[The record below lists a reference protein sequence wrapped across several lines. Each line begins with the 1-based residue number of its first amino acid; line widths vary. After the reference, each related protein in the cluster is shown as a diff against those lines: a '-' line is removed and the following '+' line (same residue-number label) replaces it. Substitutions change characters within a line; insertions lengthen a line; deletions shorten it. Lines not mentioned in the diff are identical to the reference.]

1 MLPSPPVPPQARRIL
16 LGNSLSAIGSGL
28 TMPLLIVYLGEIR
41 GLGLTV
47 GGLVVAY
54 MAVVSLVVFPLVGWA
69 SDRRGPKPVLMAG
82 LLVEAVG
89 VALLATVTSAPTA
102 FLVGTIVALGSAMA
116 WPAQSALLGRVT
128 TQETRQRVFG
138 IQFMLLNLG
147 LGVGGIVSALVV
159 SETDPQ
165 TFVWLYLADATAYLA
180 YFAVLLTLP
189 GVGVGRVR
197 DGAVD
202 GGALDDGA
210 VDVGAG
216 AGANMPGGVNDS
228 AGGMRQVLAD
238 RVLRRVLLMSVVLLM
253 SGYGALEVGV
263 PIFITV
269 INGFDVSWVGVSF
282 AVNTFTIVAAQ
293 LLVLRLIR
301 GRSRSYL
308 ILGVAAIWGASWIL
322 MGSSLFAGP
331 TLALVLV
338 LVASGIFA
346 LGETLWAPV
355 APSLVN
361 DLAPERLRGRYNSS
375 MSLVWSLS
383 SIIGPG
389 IAGLMLGAGLT
400 FAWIL
405 VLLAGCLAAA
415 VMAVGLRRVLSAQ
428 LDGRVTA

>member
-1 MLPSPPVPPQARRIL
+1 MPPQARRIL

-41 GLGLTV
+41 GLGLTI

-54 MAVVSLVVFPLVGWA
+54 MAVVSLVVFPVVGWA
-69 SDRRGPKPVLMAG
+69 SDRQGPKPVLMAG

-89 VALLATVTSAPTA
+89 VALLGAVASVPSA

-128 TQETRQRVFG
+128 TQENRQRVFG

-189 GVGVGRVR
+189 GVGVGRI
-197 DGAVD
+197 AEAPLEE
-202 GGALDDGA
+202 GGGSDPRRA
-210 VDVGAG
+210 
-216 AGANMPGGVNDS
+216 
-228 AGGMRQVLAD
+228 GMREVLAD
-238 RVLRRVLLMSVVLLM
+238 RILRRVLLLAAVLLM
-253 SGYGALEVGV
+253 SGYGALDVGI

-293 LLVLRLIR
+293 LLVLRIIK

-308 ILGVAAIWGASWIL
+308 MLAVALTWAMSWIL
-322 MGSSLFAGP
+322 MGSSLLTGP
-331 TLALVLV
+331 TVALALV
-338 LVASGIFA
+338 LVASGVFA

-361 DLAPERLRGRYNSS
+361 DLAPEHLRGRYNSS

-389 IAGLMLGAGLT
+389 IAGLMLGAGLEV
-400 FAWIL
+400 AWIL
-405 VLLAGCLAAA
+405 VLVAGCTAAA
-415 VMAVGLRRVLSAQ
+415 VMALGLRRVLSAQ
-428 LDGRVTA
+428 LDGRLPA

>member
-1 MLPSPPVPPQARRIL
+1 MA
-16 LGNSLSAIGSGL
+16 
-28 TMPLLIVYLGEIR
+28 
-41 GLGLTV
+41 
-47 GGLVVAY
+47 GLVVE
-54 MAVVSLVVFPLVGWA
+54 S
-69 SDRRGPKPVLMAG
+69 
-82 LLVEAVG
+82 VG
-89 VALLATVTSAPTA
+89 VALLGAVASVPSA
-102 FLVGTIVALGSAMA
+102 FLVGTVVALGSAMA

-128 TQETRQRVFG
+128 TQENRQRVFG

-189 GVGVGRVR
+189 GVGVGRVS
-197 DGAVD
+197 
-202 GGALDDGA
+202 GGPLEE
-210 VDVGAG
+210 
-216 AGANMPGGVNDS
+216 GGGSDPRP
-228 AGGMRQVLAD
+228 AGMREVLAD
-238 RVLRRVLLMSVVLLM
+238 RILRRVLLLAVVLLM

-269 INGFDVSWVGVSF
+269 INGFSVSWVGVSF

-293 LLVLRLIR
+293 LLVLRIIR
-301 GRSRSYL
+301 GRSRSLL
-308 ILGVAAIWGASWIL
+308 ILTVAGTWAISWIL
-322 MGSSLFAGP
+322 MGSSLLAHP

-361 DLAPERLRGRYNSS
+361 DLAPEYLRGRYNSS

-389 IAGLMLGAGLT
+389 IAGLMLGAGLEV
-400 FAWIL
+400 AWIL
-405 VLLAGCLAAA
+405 VLLAGCTVAA
-415 VMAVGLRRVLSAQ
+415 VMALGLRRALTAH
-428 LDGRVTA
+428 LDGRTPA

>member
-1 MLPSPPVPPQARRIL
+1 MATSPRVPPLARRIL
-16 LGNSLSAIGSGL
+16 LGNGLSAIGSGL

-41 GLGLTV
+41 GLGLTI

-54 MAVVSLVVFPLVGWA
+54 MAVVSLVVFPVVGWA
-69 SDRRGPKPVLMAG
+69 SDRQGPKPVLMAG

-89 VALLATVTSAPTA
+89 VALLGAVASAPSA

-128 TQETRQRVFG
+128 TQENRQRVFG

-189 GVGVGRVR
+189 GVGVGRV
-197 DGAVD
+197 AEAPLEE
-202 GGALDDGA
+202 GGGSDPRRA
-210 VDVGAG
+210 
-216 AGANMPGGVNDS
+216 
-228 AGGMRQVLAD
+228 GMREVLAD
-238 RVLRRVLLMSVVLLM
+238 RILRRVLLLAVVLLM
-253 SGYGALEVGV
+253 SGYGALEVGIPV
-263 PIFITV
+263 FITV

-293 LLVLRLIR
+293 LLVLRLIK

-308 ILGVAAIWGASWIL
+308 MLAVALTWAMSWIL
-322 MGSSLFAGP
+322 MGSSLLAGP
-331 TLALVLV
+331 TLALTLV
-338 LVASGIFA
+338 LVASGVFA

-361 DLAPERLRGRYNSS
+361 DLAPEHLRGRYNSS

-389 IAGLMLGAGLT
+389 IAGLMLGAGLEV
-400 FAWIL
+400 AWIL
-405 VLLAGCLAAA
+405 VLVAGCTAAA

-428 LDGRVTA
+428 LDGRLPV

>member
-1 MLPSPPVPPQARRIL
+1 MTTSPRVPPQARRIL

-41 GLGLTV
+41 GLGLTI

-54 MAVVSLVVFPLVGWA
+54 MAVVSLVVFPVVGWA
-69 SDRRGPKPVLMAG
+69 SDRQGPKPVLMAG

-89 VALLATVTSAPTA
+89 VALLGAVASVPSA

-128 TQETRQRVFG
+128 TQENRQRVFG

-147 LGVGGIVSALVV
+147 LGVGGIASALVV

-165 TFVWLYLADATAYLA
+165 TFVWLYLADASAYLA

-189 GVGVGRVR
+189 GVGVGRI
-197 DGAVD
+197 AE
-202 GGALDDGA
+202 APLE
-210 VDVGAG
+210 
-216 AGANMPGGVNDS
+216 
-228 AGGMRQVLAD
+228 AGGGSDPRRAGMREVLAD
-238 RVLRRVLLMSVVLLM
+238 RILRRVLVLAVVLLM
-253 SGYGALEVGV
+253 SGYGALEVGIPV
-263 PIFITV
+263 FITV

-293 LLVLRLIR
+293 LLVLRLIK

-308 ILGVAAIWGASWIL
+308 MLAVALTWAMSWIL
-322 MGSSLFAGP
+322 MGSSLLAGP
-331 TLALVLV
+331 TVALAFV
-338 LVASGIFA
+338 LVASGVFA

-361 DLAPERLRGRYNSS
+361 DLAPEHLRGRYNSS

-389 IAGLMLGAGLT
+389 IAGLMLGAGLEV
-400 FAWIL
+400 AWIL
-405 VLLAGCLAAA
+405 VLVAGCTAAA
-415 VMAVGLRRVLSAQ
+415 VMALGLRRVLSAQ
-428 LDGRVTA
+428 LDGRLPA

>member
-1 MLPSPPVPPQARRIL
+1 MPTSPRVPPLARRIL
-16 LGNSLSAIGSGL
+16 LGNGLSAVGSGL

-41 GLGLTV
+41 GLGLTI

-69 SDRRGPKPVLMAG
+69 SDRQGPKPVLMAG
-82 LLVEAVG
+82 LVVEAVG
-89 VALLATVTSAPTA
+89 VALLGAVASVPSA
-102 FLVGTIVALGSAMA
+102 FLVGTVVALGSAMA

-128 TQETRQRVFG
+128 TQENRQRVFG

-189 GVGVGRVR
+189 GVGVGRVAE
-197 DGAVD
+197 DPLEE
-202 GGALDDGA
+202 GGGSDPRRA
-210 VDVGAG
+210 
-216 AGANMPGGVNDS
+216 
-228 AGGMRQVLAD
+228 GMREVLAD
-238 RVLRRVLLMSVVLLM
+238 RILRRVLLLAVVLLM

-269 INGFDVSWVGVSF
+269 INGFAVSWVGVSF

-293 LLVLRLIR
+293 LLVLRFIR
-301 GRSRSYL
+301 GRSRSLL
-308 ILGVAAIWGASWIL
+308 ILAVAGVWATSWIL
-322 MGSSLFAGP
+322 MGSSLLAQP

-338 LVASGIFA
+338 LIASGIFA

-361 DLAPERLRGRYNSS
+361 DLAPEHLRGRYNSS

-389 IAGLMLGAGLT
+389 IAGLMLGAGLEV
-400 FAWIL
+400 AWIL
-405 VLLAGCLAAA
+405 VLLAGCTVAAL
-415 VMAVGLRRVLSAQ
+415 MAVGLRRVLTAQ
-428 LDGRVTA
+428 LDGRTPV

>member
-1 MLPSPPVPPQARRIL
+1 MPTSPRVPPLARRIL
-16 LGNSLSAIGSGL
+16 LGNGLSAVGSGL

-41 GLGLTV
+41 GLGLTI

-54 MAVVSLVVFPLVGWA
+54 MAVVALVVFPVVGWA
-69 SDRRGPKPVLMAG
+69 SDRQGPKPVLMAG
-82 LLVEAVG
+82 LVVEAVG
-89 VALLATVTSAPTA
+89 VALLGAVASVPSA
-102 FLVGTIVALGSAMA
+102 FLVGTVVALGSAMA

-128 TQETRQRVFG
+128 TQENRQRVFG

-189 GVGVGRVR
+189 GVGVGRVSQCPLEE
-197 DGAVD
+197 G
-202 GGALDDGA
+202 GGADPRPA
-210 VDVGAG
+210 
-216 AGANMPGGVNDS
+216 
-228 AGGMRQVLAD
+228 GMREVLAD
-238 RVLRRVLLMSVVLLM
+238 RILRRVLLLSVVLLM

-269 INGFDVSWVGVSF
+269 INGFSVSWVGVSF

-308 ILGVAAIWGASWIL
+308 ILAVAGTWAISWIL
-322 MGSSLFAGP
+322 MGSSLLAQP

-361 DLAPERLRGRYNSS
+361 DLAPEHLRGRYNSS

-389 IAGLMLGAGLT
+389 IAGLMLGAGLEV
-400 FAWIL
+400 AWIL
-405 VLLAGCLAAA
+405 VLLVGCTVAA
-415 VMAVGLRRVLSAQ
+415 VMALGLRRVLTAQ
-428 LDGRVTA
+428 LDGRTPA

>member
-1 MLPSPPVPPQARRIL
+1 MTTSPRVPPQARRIL

-41 GLGLTV
+41 GLGLTI

-54 MAVVSLVVFPLVGWA
+54 MAVVSLVVFPVVGWA
-69 SDRRGPKPVLMAG
+69 SDRQGPKPVLMAG

-89 VALLATVTSAPTA
+89 VALLGAVASVPSA

-128 TQETRQRVFG
+128 TQENRQRVFG

-189 GVGVGRVR
+189 GVGVGRI
-197 DGAVD
+197 AE
-202 GGALDDGA
+202 APLE
-210 VDVGAG
+210 
-216 AGANMPGGVNDS
+216 
-228 AGGMRQVLAD
+228 AGGGSDPRRAGMREVLAD
-238 RVLRRVLLMSVVLLM
+238 RILRRVLVLAVVLLM
-253 SGYGALEVGV
+253 SGYGALEVGIPV
-263 PIFITV
+263 FITV

-293 LLVLRLIR
+293 LLVLRLIK

-308 ILGVAAIWGASWIL
+308 MLAVALTWAMSWIL
-322 MGSSLFAGP
+322 MGSSLLAGP
-331 TLALVLV
+331 TVALAFV
-338 LVASGIFA
+338 LVASGVFA

-361 DLAPERLRGRYNSS
+361 DLAPEHLRGRYNSS

-389 IAGLMLGAGLT
+389 IAGLMLGAGLEV
-400 FAWIL
+400 AWIL
-405 VLLAGCLAAA
+405 VLVAGCTAAA
-415 VMAVGLRRVLSAQ
+415 VMALGLRRVLSAQ
-428 LDGRVTA
+428 LDGRLPA

>member
-1 MLPSPPVPPQARRIL
+1 MGISTRVPPLARRIL
-16 LGNSLSAIGSGL
+16 LGNGLSAIGSGL

-41 GLGLTV
+41 GLGLTI

-54 MAVVSLVVFPLVGWA
+54 MAVVSLVVFPAVGWA
-69 SDRRGPKPVLMAG
+69 SDRQGPKPVLMAG

-89 VALLATVTSAPTA
+89 VALLGAVASAPSA

-128 TQETRQRVFG
+128 TQENRQRVFG

-189 GVGVGRVR
+189 GVGVGRV
-197 DGAVD
+197 AEVPLEE
-202 GGALDDGA
+202 GGGSDPRRA
-210 VDVGAG
+210 
-216 AGANMPGGVNDS
+216 
-228 AGGMRQVLAD
+228 GMREVLAD
-238 RVLRRVLLMSVVLLM
+238 RILRRVLLLAVVLLM
-253 SGYGALEVGV
+253 SGYGALEVGIPV
-263 PIFITV
+263 FITV

-293 LLVLRLIR
+293 LLVLRLIK

-308 ILGVAAIWGASWIL
+308 MLAVALTWAMSWIL
-322 MGSSLFAGP
+322 MGSSLLAGP
-331 TLALVLV
+331 TVALTLV
-338 LVASGIFA
+338 LVASGVFA

-361 DLAPERLRGRYNSS
+361 DLAPEHLRGRYNSS

-389 IAGLMLGAGLT
+389 IAGLMLGAGLEV
-400 FAWIL
+400 AWIL
-405 VLLAGCLAAA
+405 VLVAGCMAAA

-428 LDGRVTA
+428 LDGRLPV

>member
-1 MLPSPPVPPQARRIL
+1 MPTSPRVPPLARRIL
-16 LGNSLSAIGSGL
+16 LGNGLSAVGSGL

-41 GLGLTV
+41 GLGLTI

-69 SDRRGPKPVLMAG
+69 SDRQGPKPVLMAG
-82 LLVEAVG
+82 LVVEAVG
-89 VALLATVTSAPTA
+89 VALLGAVASVPSA

-128 TQETRQRVFG
+128 TQENRQRVFG

-189 GVGVGRVR
+189 GVGVGRVAE
-197 DGAVD
+197 GPLEE
-202 GGALDDGA
+202 GGGSDPRRA
-210 VDVGAG
+210 
-216 AGANMPGGVNDS
+216 
-228 AGGMRQVLAD
+228 GMREVLAD
-238 RVLRRVLLMSVVLLM
+238 RILRRVLLLAVVLLM

-269 INGFDVSWVGVSF
+269 INGFAVSWVGVSF

-293 LLVLRLIR
+293 LLVLRFIR
-301 GRSRSYL
+301 GRSRSLL
-308 ILGVAAIWGASWIL
+308 ILAVAGVWATSWIL
-322 MGSSLFAGP
+322 MVSSLLAQP

-338 LVASGIFA
+338 LIASGIFA

-361 DLAPERLRGRYNSS
+361 DLAPEHLRGRYNSS

-389 IAGLMLGAGLT
+389 IAGLMLGAGLEV
-400 FAWIL
+400 AWIL
-405 VLLAGCLAAA
+405 VLLAGCTVAAL
-415 VMAVGLRRVLSAQ
+415 MAVGLRRVLTAQ
-428 LDGRVTA
+428 LDGRTPV

>member
-1 MLPSPPVPPQARRIL
+1 MATSPRVPPLARRIL
-16 LGNSLSAIGSGL
+16 LGNGLSAIGSGL

-41 GLGLTV
+41 GLGLTI

-54 MAVVSLVVFPLVGWA
+54 MAVVSLVVFPVVGWA
-69 SDRRGPKPVLMAG
+69 SDQQGPKPVLMAG

-89 VALLATVTSAPTA
+89 VALLGAVASAPSA

-128 TQETRQRVFG
+128 TQENRQRVFG

-189 GVGVGRVR
+189 GVGVGRV
-197 DGAVD
+197 AEAPLEE
-202 GGALDDGA
+202 GGGSDPRRA
-210 VDVGAG
+210 
-216 AGANMPGGVNDS
+216 
-228 AGGMRQVLAD
+228 GMREVLAD
-238 RVLRRVLLMSVVLLM
+238 RILRRVLLLAVVLLM
-253 SGYGALEVGV
+253 SGYGALEVGIPV
-263 PIFITV
+263 FITV

-293 LLVLRLIR
+293 LLVLRLIK

-308 ILGVAAIWGASWIL
+308 MLAVALTWAMSWIL
-322 MGSSLFAGP
+322 MGSSLLAGP
-331 TLALVLV
+331 TLALTLV
-338 LVASGIFA
+338 LVASGVFA

-361 DLAPERLRGRYNSS
+361 DLAPEHLRGRYNSS

-389 IAGLMLGAGLT
+389 IAGLMLGAGLEV
-400 FAWIL
+400 AWIL
-405 VLLAGCLAAA
+405 VLVAGCTAAA

-428 LDGRVTA
+428 LDGRLPV

>member
-1 MLPSPPVPPQARRIL
+1 MPTSPRVPPLARRIL
-16 LGNSLSAIGSGL
+16 LGNGLSAVGSGL

-41 GLGLTV
+41 GLGLTI

-69 SDRRGPKPVLMAG
+69 SDRQGPKPVLMAG
-82 LLVEAVG
+82 LVVESVG
-89 VALLATVTSAPTA
+89 VALLGAVASVPSA
-102 FLVGTIVALGSAMA
+102 FLVGTVVALGSAMA

-128 TQETRQRVFG
+128 TQENRQRVFG

-189 GVGVGRVR
+189 GVGVGRVS
-197 DGAVD
+197 
-202 GGALDDGA
+202 GGPLEE
-210 VDVGAG
+210 
-216 AGANMPGGVNDS
+216 GGGSDPRP
-228 AGGMRQVLAD
+228 AGMREVLAD
-238 RVLRRVLLMSVVLLM
+238 RILRRVLLLAVVLLM

-269 INGFDVSWVGVSF
+269 INGFSVSWVGVSF

-293 LLVLRLIR
+293 LLVLRIIR
-301 GRSRSYL
+301 GRSRSLL
-308 ILGVAAIWGASWIL
+308 ILTVAGTWAISWIL
-322 MGSSLFAGP
+322 MGSSLLAHP

-361 DLAPERLRGRYNSS
+361 DLAPEHLRGRYNSS

-389 IAGLMLGAGLT
+389 IAGLMLGAGLEV
-400 FAWIL
+400 AWIL
-405 VLLAGCLAAA
+405 VLLAGCTVAA
-415 VMAVGLRRVLSAQ
+415 VMAVGLRRVLTAQ
-428 LDGRVTA
+428 LDGRTPA

>member
-1 MLPSPPVPPQARRIL
+1 MTTSPRVPPQARRIL

-41 GLGLTV
+41 GLGLTI

-54 MAVVSLVVFPLVGWA
+54 MAVVSLVVFPVVGWA
-69 SDRRGPKPVLMAG
+69 SDRQGPKPVLMAG

-89 VALLATVTSAPTA
+89 VALLGAVASVPSA

-128 TQETRQRVFG
+128 TQENRQRVFG

-147 LGVGGIVSALVV
+147 LGVGGIASALVV

-189 GVGVGRVR
+189 GVGVGRI
-197 DGAVD
+197 AE
-202 GGALDDGA
+202 APLE
-210 VDVGAG
+210 
-216 AGANMPGGVNDS
+216 
-228 AGGMRQVLAD
+228 AGGGSDPRRAGMREVLAD
-238 RVLRRVLLMSVVLLM
+238 RILRRVLVLAVVLLM
-253 SGYGALEVGV
+253 SGYGALEVGIPV
-263 PIFITV
+263 FITV

-293 LLVLRLIR
+293 LLVLRLIK

-308 ILGVAAIWGASWIL
+308 MLAVALTWAMSWIL
-322 MGSSLFAGP
+322 MGSSLLAGP
-331 TLALVLV
+331 TVALAFV
-338 LVASGIFA
+338 LVASGVFA

-361 DLAPERLRGRYNSS
+361 DLAPEHLRGRYNSS

-389 IAGLMLGAGLT
+389 IAGLMLGAGLEV
-400 FAWIL
+400 AWIL
-405 VLLAGCLAAA
+405 VLVAGCTAAA
-415 VMAVGLRRVLSAQ
+415 VMALGLRRVLSAQ
-428 LDGRVTA
+428 LDGRLPA

>member
-1 MLPSPPVPPQARRIL
+1 MPTSPRVPPQARRIL

-41 GLGLTV
+41 GLGLTI

-54 MAVVSLVVFPLVGWA
+54 IAVVSLVVFPVVGWA
-69 SDRRGPKPVLMAG
+69 SDRYGPKPVLMAG
-82 LLVEAVG
+82 LLVEAAG
-89 VALLATVTSAPTA
+89 VALLGTVASAPSA

-128 TQETRQRVFG
+128 TQENRQRVFG

-189 GVGVGRVR
+189 GVGVGRV
-197 DGAVD
+197 AEAPLEE
-202 GGALDDGA
+202 GGGSDPRRA
-210 VDVGAG
+210 
-216 AGANMPGGVNDS
+216 
-228 AGGMRQVLAD
+228 GMREVLAD
-238 RVLRRVLLMSVVLLM
+238 RILRRVLLLAVVLLM
-253 SGYGALEVGV
+253 SGYGALEVGIPV
-263 PIFITV
+263 FITV

-293 LLVLRLIR
+293 LLVLRLIK

-308 ILGVAAIWGASWIL
+308 MLAVALTWAMSWIL
-322 MGSSLFAGP
+322 MGSSLLAGP
-331 TLALVLV
+331 TVALILV
-338 LVASGIFA
+338 LVASGVFA

-361 DLAPERLRGRYNSS
+361 DLAPEHLRGRYNSS

-389 IAGLMLGAGLT
+389 IAGLMLGAGLEV
-400 FAWIL
+400 AWIL
-405 VLLAGCLAAA
+405 VLVAGCTAAA
-415 VMAVGLRRVLSAQ
+415 VMALGLRRVLSAQ
-428 LDGRVTA
+428 LDGRLPA

>member
-1 MLPSPPVPPQARRIL
+1 MPTSPRVPPLARRIL
-16 LGNSLSAIGSGL
+16 LGNGLSAVGSGL

-41 GLGLTV
+41 GLGLTI

-69 SDRRGPKPVLMAG
+69 SDRQGPKPVLMAG
-82 LLVEAVG
+82 LVVESVG
-89 VALLATVTSAPTA
+89 VALLGAVASVPSA
-102 FLVGTIVALGSAMA
+102 FLVGTVVALGSAMA

-128 TQETRQRVFG
+128 TQENRQRVFG

-189 GVGVGRVR
+189 GVGVGRVS
-197 DGAVD
+197 
-202 GGALDDGA
+202 GGPLEE
-210 VDVGAG
+210 
-216 AGANMPGGVNDS
+216 GGGSDPRP
-228 AGGMRQVLAD
+228 AGMREVLAD
-238 RVLRRVLLMSVVLLM
+238 RILRRVLLLAVVLLM

-269 INGFDVSWVGVSF
+269 INGFSVSWVGVSF

-293 LLVLRLIR
+293 LLVLRIIR
-301 GRSRSYL
+301 GRSRSLL
-308 ILGVAAIWGASWIL
+308 ILTVAGTWAISWIL
-322 MGSSLFAGP
+322 MGSSLLAHP

-361 DLAPERLRGRYNSS
+361 DLAPEHLRGRYNSS

-389 IAGLMLGAGLT
+389 IAGLMLGAGLEV
-400 FAWIL
+400 AWIL
-405 VLLAGCLAAA
+405 VLLAGCTVAA
-415 VMAVGLRRVLSAQ
+415 VMALGLRRALTAQ
-428 LDGRVTA
+428 LDGRTPA

>member
-1 MLPSPPVPPQARRIL
+1 MPTSPRVPPQARRIL

-41 GLGLTV
+41 GLGLTI

-54 MAVVSLVVFPLVGWA
+54 IAVVSLVVFPVVGWA
-69 SDRRGPKPVLMAG
+69 SDRYGPKPVLMAG
-82 LLVEAVG
+82 LLVEAAG
-89 VALLATVTSAPTA
+89 VALLGKVASAPSA

-128 TQETRQRVFG
+128 TQENRQRVFG

-165 TFVWLYLADATAYLA
+165 TFVWLYLADAAAYLA

-189 GVGVGRVR
+189 GVGVGRV
-197 DGAVD
+197 AEAPLEE
-202 GGALDDGA
+202 GGGSDPRRA
-210 VDVGAG
+210 
-216 AGANMPGGVNDS
+216 
-228 AGGMRQVLAD
+228 GMREVLAD
-238 RVLRRVLLMSVVLLM
+238 RILRRVLLLAVVLLM
-253 SGYGALEVGV
+253 SGYGALEVGIPV
-263 PIFITV
+263 FITV

-293 LLVLRLIR
+293 LLVLRLIK

-308 ILGVAAIWGASWIL
+308 MLAVALTWAMSWIL
-322 MGSSLFAGP
+322 MGSSLLAGP
-331 TLALVLV
+331 TVALILV
-338 LVASGIFA
+338 LVASGVFA

-361 DLAPERLRGRYNSS
+361 DLAPEHLRGRYNSS

-389 IAGLMLGAGLT
+389 IAGLMLGAGLEV
-400 FAWIL
+400 AWIL
-405 VLLAGCLAAA
+405 VLVAGCTAAA
-415 VMAVGLRRVLSAQ
+415 VMALGLRRVLSAQ
-428 LDGRVTA
+428 LDGRLPA

>member
-1 MLPSPPVPPQARRIL
+1 MGISTRVPPLARRIL
-16 LGNSLSAIGSGL
+16 LGNGLSAIGSGL

-41 GLGLTV
+41 GLGLTI

-54 MAVVSLVVFPLVGWA
+54 MAVVSLVVFPAVGWA
-69 SDRRGPKPVLMAG
+69 SDRQGPKPVLMAG

-89 VALLATVTSAPTA
+89 VALLGAVASAPSA

-128 TQETRQRVFG
+128 TQENRQRVFG

-189 GVGVGRVR
+189 GVGVGRV
-197 DGAVD
+197 AEVPLEE
-202 GGALDDGA
+202 GGGSDPRRA
-210 VDVGAG
+210 
-216 AGANMPGGVNDS
+216 
-228 AGGMRQVLAD
+228 GMREVLAD
-238 RVLRRVLLMSVVLLM
+238 RILRRVLLLAVVLLM
-253 SGYGALEVGV
+253 SGYGALEVGIPV
-263 PIFITV
+263 FITI

-293 LLVLRLIR
+293 LLVLRLIK

-308 ILGVAAIWGASWIL
+308 MLAVALTWAMSWIL
-322 MGSSLFAGP
+322 MGSSLLAGP
-331 TLALVLV
+331 TVALTLV
-338 LVASGIFA
+338 LVASGVFA

-361 DLAPERLRGRYNSS
+361 DLAPEHLRGRYNSS

-389 IAGLMLGAGLT
+389 IAGLMLGAGLEV
-400 FAWIL
+400 AWIL
-405 VLLAGCLAAA
+405 VLVAGCMAAA

-428 LDGRVTA
+428 LDGRLPV

>member
-1 MLPSPPVPPQARRIL
+1 MTTSPRVPPQARRIL

-41 GLGLTV
+41 GLGLTI

-54 MAVVSLVVFPLVGWA
+54 MAVVSLVVFPVVGWA
-69 SDRRGPKPVLMAG
+69 SDRQGPKPVLMAG

-89 VALLATVTSAPTA
+89 VALLGAVASVPSA

-128 TQETRQRVFG
+128 TQENRQRVFG

-189 GVGVGRVR
+189 GVGVGRI
-197 DGAVD
+197 AE
-202 GGALDDGA
+202 APLE
-210 VDVGAG
+210 
-216 AGANMPGGVNDS
+216 
-228 AGGMRQVLAD
+228 AGGGSDPRRAGMREVLAD
-238 RVLRRVLLMSVVLLM
+238 RILRRVLVLAVVLLM
-253 SGYGALEVGV
+253 SGYGALEVGIPV
-263 PIFITV
+263 FITV

-282 AVNTFTIVAAQ
+282 AVNTLTIVAAQ
-293 LLVLRLIR
+293 LLVLRLIK

-308 ILGVAAIWGASWIL
+308 MLAVALTWAMSWIL
-322 MGSSLFAGP
+322 MGSSLLAGP
-331 TLALVLV
+331 TVALAFV
-338 LVASGIFA
+338 LVASGVFA

-361 DLAPERLRGRYNSS
+361 DLAPEHLRGRYNSS

-389 IAGLMLGAGLT
+389 IAGLMLGAGLEV
-400 FAWIL
+400 AWIL
-405 VLLAGCLAAA
+405 VLVAGCTAAA
-415 VMAVGLRRVLSAQ
+415 VMALGLRRVLSAQ
-428 LDGRVTA
+428 LDGRLPA

>member
-1 MLPSPPVPPQARRIL
+1 MPTSPRVPPLARRIL
-16 LGNSLSAIGSGL
+16 LGNGLSAIGSGL

-41 GLGLTV
+41 GLGLTI

-54 MAVVSLVVFPLVGWA
+54 MAVVSLVVFPVVGWA
-69 SDRRGPKPVLMAG
+69 SDRQGPKPVLMAG

-89 VALLATVTSAPTA
+89 VALLGAVASAPSA

-128 TQETRQRVFG
+128 TQENRQRVFG

-189 GVGVGRVR
+189 GVGVGRV
-197 DGAVD
+197 AEAPLEE
-202 GGALDDGA
+202 GGGSDPRRA
-210 VDVGAG
+210 
-216 AGANMPGGVNDS
+216 
-228 AGGMRQVLAD
+228 GMREVLAD
-238 RVLRRVLLMSVVLLM
+238 RILRRVLLLAVVLLM
-253 SGYGALEVGV
+253 SGYGALEVGIPV
-263 PIFITV
+263 FITV

-293 LLVLRLIR
+293 LLVLRLIK

-308 ILGVAAIWGASWIL
+308 MLAVALTWAMSWIL
-322 MGSSLFAGP
+322 MGSSLLAGP
-331 TLALVLV
+331 TLALTLV
-338 LVASGIFA
+338 LVASGVFA

-361 DLAPERLRGRYNSS
+361 DLAPEHLRGRYNSS

-389 IAGLMLGAGLT
+389 IAGLMLGAGLEV
-400 FAWIL
+400 AWIL
-405 VLLAGCLAAA
+405 VLVAGCTAAA

-428 LDGRVTA
+428 LDGRLPV

>member
-1 MLPSPPVPPQARRIL
+1 MPTSPRVPPLARRIL
-16 LGNSLSAIGSGL
+16 LGNGLSAVGSGL

-41 GLGLTV
+41 GLGLTI

-54 MAVVSLVVFPLVGWA
+54 MAVVALVVFPVVGWA
-69 SDRRGPKPVLMAG
+69 SDRQGPKPVLMAG
-82 LLVEAVG
+82 LVVEAVG
-89 VALLATVTSAPTA
+89 VALLGAVASVPSA
-102 FLVGTIVALGSAMA
+102 FLVGTVVALGSAMA

-128 TQETRQRVFG
+128 TQENRQRVFG

-189 GVGVGRVR
+189 GVGVGRVSE
-197 DGAVD
+197 GPLEE
-202 GGALDDGA
+202 GGGSDPRPA
-210 VDVGAG
+210 
-216 AGANMPGGVNDS
+216 
-228 AGGMRQVLAD
+228 GMREVLAD
-238 RVLRRVLLMSVVLLM
+238 RILRRVLLLAVVLLM

-269 INGFDVSWVGVSF
+269 INGFSVSWVGVSF

-308 ILGVAAIWGASWIL
+308 ILAVAGTWAISWIL
-322 MGSSLFAGP
+322 MGSSLLAQP

-361 DLAPERLRGRYNSS
+361 DLAPEHLRGRYNSS

-389 IAGLMLGAGLT
+389 IAGLMLGAGLEV
-400 FAWIL
+400 AWIL
-405 VLLAGCLAAA
+405 FLLAGCTVAA
-415 VMAVGLRRVLSAQ
+415 VMALGLRRVLTAQ
-428 LDGRVTA
+428 LDGRTPA

>member
-1 MLPSPPVPPQARRIL
+1 L
-16 LGNSLSAIGSGL
+16 LGNGLSAIGSGL

-41 GLGLTV
+41 GLGLTI

-54 MAVVSLVVFPLVGWA
+54 MAVVSLVVFPVVGWA
-69 SDRRGPKPVLMAG
+69 SDQQGPKPVLMAG

-89 VALLATVTSAPTA
+89 VALLGAVASAPSA

-128 TQETRQRVFG
+128 TQENRQRVFG

-189 GVGVGRVR
+189 GVGVGRV
-197 DGAVD
+197 AEAPLEE
-202 GGALDDGA
+202 GGGSDPRRA
-210 VDVGAG
+210 
-216 AGANMPGGVNDS
+216 
-228 AGGMRQVLAD
+228 GMREVLAD
-238 RVLRRVLLMSVVLLM
+238 RILRRVLLLAVVLLM
-253 SGYGALEVGV
+253 SGYGALEVGIPV
-263 PIFITV
+263 FITV

-293 LLVLRLIR
+293 LLVLRLIK

-308 ILGVAAIWGASWIL
+308 MLAVALTWAMSWIL
-322 MGSSLFAGP
+322 MGSSLLAGP
-331 TLALVLV
+331 TLALTLV
-338 LVASGIFA
+338 LVASGVFA

-361 DLAPERLRGRYNSS
+361 DLAPEHLRGRYNSS

-389 IAGLMLGAGLT
+389 IAGLMLGAGLEV
-400 FAWIL
+400 AWIL
-405 VLLAGCLAAA
+405 VLVAGCTAAA

-428 LDGRVTA
+428 LDGRLPV